1 MGYYID
7 IRPKGRE
14 RITRDAYLQ
23 RFLNAGLERHFSFFI
38 EPTAELRTSYRYD
51 VLFTGGVIT
60 ICEDAEAPAGVVA
73 SVRVSWGNNAE
84 SIKALG
90 FALLGIAEQT
100 DSVVEHPQTREPLTM
115 DTLEALADH
124 FMHGRWI
131 VRGHLG

>member
-7 IRPKGRE
+7 IRPKGQE

-38 EPTAELRTSYRYD
+38 EPTAELRTSYRHE
-51 VLFTGGVIT
+51 VFFTGGVIT
-60 ICEDAEAPAGVVA
+60 VCEDAEAPAGVVA

-90 FALLGIAEQT
+90 FALLEIAERT
-100 DSVVEHPQTREPLTM
+100 DSVVVHPQTQEPLTM
-115 DTLEALADH
+115 DTLETLADH
-124 FMHGRWI
+124 FLIGRKI